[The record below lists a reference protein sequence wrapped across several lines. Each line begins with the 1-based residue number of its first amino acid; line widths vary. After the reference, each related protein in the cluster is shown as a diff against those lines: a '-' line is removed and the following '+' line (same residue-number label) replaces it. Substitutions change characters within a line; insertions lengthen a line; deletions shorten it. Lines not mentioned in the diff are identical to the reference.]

1 MEDDEDMWANTSSP
15 SASPPRPRGF
25 ISTALSLNSTHLQG
39 LLPSSFVDAA
49 ASPCHASGNNNG
61 GGDGRN
67 AAPMSSIFFASASYH
82 QQQHH
87 LPAPAPLDGAILPA
101 RRRMIKNRES
111 AARSRARKQARVNNL
126 ETEVEQLK
134 QENKMLRV
142 KYEQVIHPWMQL
154 AKPSSIPIDRSACCC
169 CCCSITDNFASASP
183 PRFDPSRRRRQ
194 LRKTVE
200 VPVPVRRTLQRVLSA
215 PF

>member
-1 MEDDEDMWANTSSP
+1 MAMEDDEDMWANTSSP

-25 ISTALSLNSTHLQG
+25 ISTALSLNSTHLRG

-49 ASPCHASGNNNG
+49 ATPCDASNNNNNG
-61 GGDGRN
+61 GGGRN
-67 AAPMSSIFFASASYH
+67 AAAMPSFFSSSASYH
-82 QQQHH
+82 HQQHH
-87 LPAPAPLDGAILPA
+87 LPPHAPLDGAILPA
-101 RRRMIKNRES
+101 RRTTCGFELDMCTAAAPAGAPAAGDRRKKRMIKNRES

-126 ETEVEQLK
+126 ESEVEQLK
-134 QENKMLRV
+134 QENNMLRV
-142 KYEQVIHPWMQL
+142 KYE
-154 AKPSSIPIDRSACCC
+154 
-169 CCCSITDNFASASP
+169 
-183 PRFDPSRRRRQ
+183 Q

>member
-1 MEDDEDMWANTSSP
+1 MAMEDDEDMWANTSSP

-49 ASPCHASGNNNG
+49 ASPCHASGNSNG

-67 AAPMSSIFFASASYH
+67 AAPMSSIFSASASYH

-101 RRRMIKNRES
+101 RRFGLDMCAAAAAPAGVPAAGDRRKRRMIKNRES

-142 KYEQVIHPWMQL
+142 KYEQ
-154 AKPSSIPIDRSACCC
+154 
-169 CCCSITDNFASASP
+169 
-183 PRFDPSRRRRQ
+183 

-200 VPVPVRRTLQRVLSA
+200 GPVPVRRTLQRVLSA